1 MFYVFGCMRLSYA
14 QTERL
19 HSELCQSEAG
29 REEAER
35 KAAQAADKLV
45 RLTEIVNHMEETT
58 KENDGLINQVFN

>member
-45 RLTEIVNHMEETT
+45 RLTEIANHMEETT